1 MFNNRPIVQQRAAGV
16 DGTFNTS
23 QLDKENQLVKKTI
36 WAAVASLLVVVS
48 LGVPAMAAPDHTA
61 DDAVAAVNQ
70 EG

>member
-1 MFNNRPIVQQRAAGV
+1 
-16 DGTFNTS
+16 
-23 QLDKENQLVKKTI
+23 LVKKTI
-36 WAAVASLLVVVS
+36 WAAVASLLVVAS

>member
-1 MFNNRPIVQQRAAGV
+1 LSVQQRAAGV

-36 WAAVASLLVVVS
+36 WAAVASLLVVAS